1 MLSQFLI
8 PMKVDESELGFDAI
22 KDVGPGGHFF
32 GTAHTLERYET
43 AFYSPIVSD
52 WNNFENWQDS
62 GSLNATERAN
72 KLWKQVLQEFS
83 PPPLDAAKTE
93 ELEAFVAKRKENPG
107 IG

>member
-32 GTAHTLERYET
+32 GTAYTLERYET

-107 IG
+107 IN